1 MCTKDKDTAKAVN
14 ALIDAQTSKEE
25 LSRLRNLDEKLR
37 LLSSISES
45 LSQLNSFRN
54 VNVVIDGNL
63 QLIDGELKVINK
75 VKNG

>member
-25 LSRLRNLDEKLR
+25 LSRLRSLDEKLR

-63 QLIDGELKVINK
+63 QLIDGEVKVINK